1 MTSPLRWTVWG
12 TMVLLAGCSSRPGPV
27 AEIEK
32 VVPVEGTLTFQGKP
46 LAGYQV
52 TLIPVDGRRPA
63 TGVTDA
69 SGKFVLGTNRAGD
82 GAPPGKHKVTVVWA
96 GPSSAGEPGQES
108 VIDNPAKLPK
118 PAVRIP
124 AKYAHADSSGLT
136 QDIPPGGLKD
146 LKIDL
151 K

>member
-1 MTSPLRWTVWG
+1 MTTWFRWV
-12 TMVLLAGCSSRPGPV
+12 VCAAVVFAAGCSRRPGPV

-32 VVPVEGTLTFQGKP
+32 VVPVEGILTFQGKP
-46 LAGYQV
+46 LEGYQV
-52 TLIPVDGRRPA
+52 TFIPVDGRRPA

-69 SGKFVLGTNRAGD
+69 SGKFVLGTNRTGD
-82 GAPPGKHKVTVVWA
+82 GAPPGKHKVAVVWA
-96 GPSSAGEPGQES
+96 GPTSAGEPGAET

-118 PAVRIP
+118 PTVQIP
-124 AKYAHADSSGLT
+124 SKYAKADSSGLT
-136 QDIPPGGLKD
+136 QEVPPGGIKD